1 MPKYYPI
8 NLDLKDKKCI
18 VIGGGEVA
26 QRKVETLLEV
36 GATVWVISPQVTDK
50 LQHLA
55 EQAVISCYLRD
66 YRAGDLH
73 GAFMAVGATDNQQV
87 NRQIA
92 RDAAAA
98 NILVNIVDQP
108 QLCNYIV
115 PASVIRGE
123 LVISI
128 STGGNSPAL
137 SRHIRQQLERQFGPE
152 YETLVDLL
160 GKVREQVLAQVADES
175 KRRDIFHQLADIHP
189 DLVKFIKI
197 RDWDNLKARLRQ
209 VLGFEVG
216 L

>member
-36 GATVWVISPQVTDK
+36 GAVVWVISPQVTDK
-50 LQHLA
+50 LHHLA
-55 EQAVISCYLRD
+55 NQAVISCYQRD
-66 YRAGDLH
+66 YHTGDLH
-73 GAFMAVGATDNQQV
+73 GAFMAIGATDNQQV
-87 NRQIA
+87 NRQVA

-108 QLCNYIV
+108 LLCNYIV

-152 YETLVDLL
+152 YEILVDLL

-175 KRRDIFHQLADIHP
+175 KRRAIFHQLADIHP
-189 DLVKFIKI
+189 DLLKFI
-197 RDWDNLKARLRQ
+197 RTQDWDNLKARLRQ
-209 VLGFEVG
+209 ILGFEVE